1 MNKLFKIHW
10 LAALCGLTMLSLTA
24 CNDDDNPEN
33 KSPEVNPDI
42 NVNVETYA
50 GGELGTTFNNSA
62 SAYEDPTPAT
72 ENAGMTDKFKYGEY
86 FFERSYT
93 QNSKPF
99 NGLGPLYIRNSCMNC
114 HPGYGHGKRVD
125 RYRAD
130 DWGNGYL
137 LVVTDGKDNYL
148 SSLTGMPQTKA
159 VAPFKAPIDED
170 KIKIDWLPYTD
181 EWGNKFPDG
190 ETYSLIYPEVTIP
203 QDAYYVPLEATYN
216 QVVTP
221 VNYSDVVV
229 LLESTIGIYGT
240 GLLDAIPDD
249 SLKAEYARQE
259 KAGVKLNPAIFA
271 NGEWTS
277 LYKGL
282 TGKQYPKRYTYALT
296 RSSIQDGPGANAI
309 WNITN
314 VTRSDRRYHYMT
326 DTYAK
331 TASKDPDV
339 QKDFYNYFP
348 EWKQTGNVE
357 QDIYNYLMNK
367 ELPVEMTDEDYVN
380 FMIWHRGLAVP
391 AARNLDDETVQRGHK
406 LFREIGKEFKRLFAN
421 EEITKILTIEASGI
435 GIACIVAEFF
445 DVPVVFAKKSKSK
458 NIAGAVYTSKVES
471 FTHNKVYDVIVSKK
485 FLTKED
491 KVLLIDDFLANGN
504 ALKGLI
510 EIIKSAGAELIGAG
524 IVIEKGFQ
532 KGGADLRAQGVHLES
547 LAIVDSM
554 DDVTGKINFR
564 EQ

>member
-240 GLLDAIPDD
+240 GLLDAIPYD

-406 LFREIGKEFKRLFAN
+406 LFREIGCATCHRPSWTTGDDNYPDPNGYFKDGDSRLPRYPHQTIWPYSDMVQHRLEMKNNIRTGWCRTTPLWGRGLSLICAGHSDRLHDCRARN
-421 EEITKILTIEASGI
+421 VIEAI
-435 GIACIVAEFF
+435 MWH
-445 DVPVVFAKKSKSK
+445 
-458 NIAGAVYTSKVES
+458 GASNS
-471 FTHNKVYDVIVSKK
+471 DARWSIDK
-485 FLTKED
+485 FRELSKED
-491 KVLLIDDFLANGN
+491 RD
-504 ALKGLI
+504 
-510 EIIKSAGAELIGAG
+510 
-524 IVIEKGFQ
+524 
-532 KGGADLRAQGVHLES
+532 
-547 LAIVDSM
+547 AIVKFIDA
-554 DDVTGKINFR
+554 I
-564 EQ
+564 